1 MTWGGSSEKWVPFAI
16 AAAAAA
22 ATSMGKVEEGMGGS
36 VSMWFY

>member
-22 ATSMGKVEEGMGGS
+22 TSMGKVEEGLGGS